1 VNEEIHYV
9 DNGAGWRVA
18 IKRTSPTGTAPRT
31 PRPVLIVPGYQMN
44 SFIFGFHPNGPSLE
58 GYLASRG
65 LEVWSVDLRGQGRSQ
80 RTTGDDRFGLAE
92 LGVDDLGIAIRHVL
106 QTSRL
111 RNDAVD
117 VIGCSLGTALAFA
130 HVACVPETPVHTMV
144 SMAGL
149 VTWVHV
155 NRAMRVLSHSPWV
168 MSRLRMSNTRALA
181 SVALPLLVK
190 VAPWALSMYL
200 NAESTDT
207 SQHEIM
213 VRTVEDA
220 NPQVN
225 REIAAWIARRDLV
238 VRGVN
243 VSKALPAMTRPFR
256 CVVANNDGIVPP
268 ATSRATFDAI
278 GSEDK
283 KLLCVGDDR
292 TPIAHADLFLATI
305 APERIFRP
313 IADFLV
319 ARA

>member
-1 VNEEIHYV
+1 
-9 DNGAGWRVA
+9 
-18 IKRTSPTGTAPRT
+18 
-31 PRPVLIVPGYQMN
+31 
-44 SFIFGFHPNGPSLE
+44 
-58 GYLASRG
+58 
-65 LEVWSVDLRGQGRSQ
+65 
-80 RTTGDDRFGLAE
+80 
-92 LGVDDLGIAIRHVL
+92 
-106 QTSRL
+106 
-111 RNDAVD
+111 
-117 VIGCSLGTALAFA
+117 
-130 HVACVPETPVHTMV
+130 
-144 SMAGL
+144 
-149 VTWVHV
+149 
-155 NRAMRVLSHSPWV
+155 
-168 MSRLRMSNTRALA
+168 
-181 SVALPLLVK
+181 
-190 VAPWALSMYL
+190 
-200 NAESTDT
+200 
-207 SQHEIM
+207 M

-243 VSKALPAMTRPFR
+243 VSKALPAMTRPFL